1 MKKKLIFLS
10 LLLLAAIALI
20 PATFAQEKKG
30 VDAKQEEGAVIRRGQ
45 ALIGAPSVKLEK
57 LLAEP
62 RSYEEKTIA
71 VEGIVERA
79 CTNKGCWM
87 EIAAQS
93 GASGMRVTFKDYG
106 FFVPL
111 NSQGMTVKAEG
122 QVSVKTLS
130 RAQADHYESEGAT
143 LKRNADGTAH
153 EVTFVATGVEL
164 AKKAAL

>member
-10 LLLLAAIALI
+10 IVLTTMFLI
-20 PATFAQEKKG
+20 PASRAQEKATAG
-30 VDAKQEEGAVIRRGQ
+30 AKQEESAVIRRGQ
-45 ALIGAPSVKLEK
+45 ALTGAAPVKLEK

-62 RSYEEKTIA
+62 RSYEEKTVA
-71 VEGIVERA
+71 VEGVVERA

-87 EIAAQS
+87 EIAPQS

-111 NSQGMTVKAEG
+111 NSKGMTVKAEG

-153 EVTFVATGVEL
+153 EVTFIATGIEL